1 MDQIAAAANV
11 SKQTVYKQFSD
22 KQQLLY
28 DIVLGHHPPRRGDS
42 PPRLRSMFD
51 EIVDLEDGLE
61 ALARRYTTRRPA
73 PRGPATASTRRQRGC
88 PGIPISPRPTTSG
101 HPGSDSRWW
110 SSDWVSFTDRGL
122 LRIDDVPA
130 AASQLAYLILGPLID
145 RAMFLPEQ
153 VISDSEIDY
162 WATAGVSTFVRA
174 YGVAPTA

>member
-1 MDQIAAAANV
+1 
-11 SKQTVYKQFSD
+11 
-22 KQQLLY
+22 
-28 DIVLGHHPPRRGDS
+28 
-42 PPRLRSMFD
+42 MFD

-61 ALARRYTTRRPA
+61 ALARRYATAVLHPEVLRLRRLVVSEAVRYPDLAEAYYERA
-73 PRGPATASTRRQRGC
+73 PRLGLEVVVIGLGQL
-88 PGIPISPRPTTSG
+88 
-101 HPGSDSRWW
+101 
-110 SSDWVSFTDRGL
+110 TDRGL

-130 AASQLAYLILGPLID
+130 AASQFAYLILGPLID